1 MQVTCR
7 LCRFR
12 FDLTD
17 TTVTET
23 RCPRCEGKVK
33 LDPEQIKEL
42 AGASQS
48 PVGCPGC
55 LNLLGPSDSFPVTC
69 RYCGTKIE
77 KEAGEKL
84 GEALKGLEPRLKAF
98 LMAGGPASLASHQ
111 LQQLGVGEEQAFA
124 YVDKHVL
131 DVPFERHPRWKA
143 TERVTMSPSCD
154 SCGVVGQLS
163 PYQATWNIREEEL
176 KRYRPGWGGF
186 TKDELK
192 SRKAL
197 YFLCKDCSKLP
208 PERFAGGY
216 PARNGFL
223 YTRLEPVKD
232 IFPPPDPLEPL
243 VLSGQIENQG

>member
-17 TTVTET
+17 PTATET

-33 LDPEQIKEL
+33 LDPAQIQEVSQ
-42 AGASQS
+42 ASQA
-48 PVGCPGC
+48 PLGCPGC
-55 LNLLGPSDSFPVTC
+55 LNLLSPSDTFPVSC

-77 KEAGEKL
+77 KEPGEKL
-84 GEALKGLEPRLKAF
+84 GAALKGLEPRLKQF
-98 LMAGGPASLASHQ
+98 LLAGGPPGEATAQIQ
-111 LQQLGVGEEQAFA
+111 LLGVEEEKAFG
-124 YVDKHVL
+124 YVDKLVL
-131 DVPFERHPRWKA
+131 EVPFERHPIWKDGGVVPA
-143 TERVTMSPSCD
+143 SPTCD
-154 SCGVVGQLS
+154 SCGVAGPLS
-163 PYQATWNIREEEL
+163 PFTATWNVREEEL

-197 YFLCKDCSKLP
+197 YFVCKDCSKLP
-208 PERFAGGY
+208 PQRFAGGY

-223 YTRLEPVKD
+223 FSRLEPVKQS
-232 IFPPPDPLEPL
+232 FSPPGPVEPL
-243 VLSGQIENQG
+243 SLGQLDDQG